1 VVHLRCRRVDH
12 LYPRGTEALENA
24 LSLPAELY
32 FYIVA
37 SAAVILVGLAK
48 GGFAGLGAA
57 AMPILALVMDP
68 VAGAGMLL
76 PILMVQDIV
85 SVWAFRRNFD
95 RRTLLLTLPG
105 AVVGI
110 FFGWLL
116 ATSINADAVRGF
128 VGVIALS
135 FGVYRLLPLFGAQ
148 LKLAG
153 PAPEWVGVVMGG
165 VAGFTSQI
173 AHAGGPPFQ
182 IWALSRNFPHLVFV
196 GTSSIFFAIINW
208 MKVPAYAALGQFNTQ
223 NMTLTAIFLPLAVL
237 STMAGVRLVKRV
249 SPERF
254 NIIIQLLMVVVGAE
268 LIRQAIW

>member
-1 VVHLRCRRVDH
+1 
-12 LYPRGTEALENA
+12 
-24 LSLPAELY
+24 
-32 FYIVA
+32 
-37 SAAVILVGLAK
+37 
-48 GGFAGLGAA
+48 
-57 AMPILALVMDP
+57 
-68 VAGAGMLL
+68 
-76 PILMVQDIV
+76 
-85 SVWAFRRNFD
+85 
-95 RRTLLLTLPG
+95 
-105 AVVGI
+105 VGI

-116 ATSINADAVRGF
+116 ATAINADAVRGF

-135 FGVYRLLPLFGAQ
+135 FGVYRLLPLFGVQ

-165 VAGFTSQI
+165 VSGFTSQV

-254 NIIIQLLMVVVGAE
+254 NTIIQLLMVVVGVE

>member
-1 VVHLRCRRVDH
+1 MVHFRGGGVNH
-12 LYPRGTEALENA
+12 LCPRGAEALENA
-24 LSLPAELY
+24 LNLPADIY

-110 FFGWLL
+110 FFGWFL
-116 ATSINADAVRGF
+116 ATAINADAVRGF

-148 LKLAG
+148 LKLSG

-208 MKVPAYAALGQFNTQ
+208 MKVPAYAALGQFNAQ

>member
-1 VVHLRCRRVDH
+1 M
-12 LYPRGTEALENA
+12 
-24 LSLPAELY
+24 SLPTDIL

-37 SAAVILVGLAK
+37 GAAVILVGLAK

-57 AMPILALVMDP
+57 AMPMLALVMDP

-85 SVWAFRRNFD
+85 SVWAFRRSYD
-95 RRTLLLTLPG
+95 ARTLILTVPG

-110 FFGWLL
+110 FLGWYL
-116 ATSINADAVRGF
+116 ASVIPADAVRGF
-128 VGVIALS
+128 VGIIALA
-135 FGVYRLLPLFGAQ
+135 FGTYRLLPLLGRPV
-148 LKLAG
+148 KLSG
-153 PAPEWVGVVMGG
+153 PAPEWVGTVMGA

-196 GTSSIFFAIINW
+196 GTSSIFFAVINW
-208 MKVPAYAALGQFNTQ
+208 FKVPAYAALGQFNAQ
-223 NMTLTAIFLPLAVL
+223 NMTLTAIFLPLAIL
-237 STMAGVRLVKRV
+237 STLAGVRLVKRV

-254 NIIIQLLMVVVGAE
+254 NVIINLLMVIIGAE